1 MDDRNKKLWMTE
13 HRREYEQK
21 SPDDLI
27 DIRDSCTDLHDPM
40 RILAQQVLHG
50 KDSRMQDCV
59 LKWAKIGGVA
69 GAVAAIFAGIA
80 VFPILHD
87 WCASHA
93 KHESQS
99 EPPSAHSQPQSAA
112 ASVPV
117 ISTPTPTN
125 RQAQVPAPVFQTNKQ
140 NQDVRP

>member
-27 DIRDSCTDLHDPM
+27 DIRDSCTDLQEPK
-40 RILAQQVLHG
+40 RILAMQVLHY
-50 KDSRMQDCV
+50 KDSQMQKKMMRWSV
-59 LKWAKIGGVA
+59 IAGVA
-69 GAVAAIFAGIA
+69 AVAAA
-80 VFPILHD
+80 VFAAPDFLHRF
-87 WCASHA
+87 CADPAISNTPHIPALSQTA
-93 KHESQS
+93 KS
-99 EPPSAHSQPQSAA
+99 PPQSAES
-112 ASVPV
+112 SVPV